1 MPHKKS
7 VEALDR
13 TLQDL
18 RSNDQQIFGGALI
31 LLAGDFRQI
40 LPVIPRS
47 TPADELKA
55 CLKSSYLW
63 RHVKIL
69 NLTTN
74 VRVQIQNDP
83 SADTFSRQL
92 LAIGNG
98 QLAGDRET
106 GLITLPDNFCNIAP
120 TKEELVSSVFPN
132 IAENYRNHNWLAER
146 AVLAAKNKHVGQTN
160 ADVLTHV
167 PGEVVTYQSVGT
179 VTNQDDAVNYP
190 TEFLNSLDLPGFP
203 PHRLQLKV
211 GAPIIML
218 RNINQPRLCNGTRLG
233 VKKVM
238 NNFIEATIL
247 KGKFK
252 GEDVLIPRIPMIPSD
267 LSFEFKRLQFPVRLA
282 FAITIN
288 KAQGQSLE
296 FCGIDLEYPC
306 FSLGQLYVSCS
317 RVVQFSLSTQ

>member
-1 MPHKKS
+1 MNVNENSTCNVSKNSEMGKVLQQCKLIVWDECTMAHKKS

-31 LLAGDFRQI
+31 LLAGDFRQT

-47 TPADELKA
+47 TTADELKA
-55 CLKSSYLW
+55 CLKPSYLW
-63 RHVKIL
+63 RHVQIL

-98 QLAGDRET
+98 QLAVDRET
-106 GLITLPDNFCNIAP
+106 GLTTLPDNFCNIAS

-146 AVLAAKNKHVGQTN
+146 AILAAKNKDVGQMN
-160 ADVLTHV
+160 ADILTHV
-167 PGEVVTYQSVGT
+167 PGELVTYQSVDT

-218 RNINQPRLCNGTRLG
+218 RNINQSIMQWDKISG
-233 VKKVM
+233 
-238 NNFIEATIL
+238 
-247 KGKFK
+247 
-252 GEDVLIPRIPMIPSD
+252 
-267 LSFEFKRLQFPVRLA
+267 
-282 FAITIN
+282 
-288 KAQGQSLE
+288 
-296 FCGIDLEYPC
+296 
-306 FSLGQLYVSCS
+306 
-317 RVVQFSLSTQ
+317 